1 MSNFEEQSRFP
12 ETGRM
17 VMPGDSV
24 IGGPNAPINLT
35 FGTLFDRTRWLKNT
49 LAEYKA
55 AADRTDTQKADKTIQ
70 LTAGAGLTGGGTLA
84 GSRTFALGTPSKI
97 TATSINVAVSNTH
110 SHEIDKASTTQAGI
124 VQLSSATDS
133 TEESK
138 AATPKAVKDAY
149 DKAVAAKEAA
159 DGAVKT
165 ADNQTVGGDKTFTG
179 LTTLKK
185 GAIVADSVGDFN
197 ANQYL
202 QIGAN
207 NVNAYF
213 YNKRSGKYLSMR
225 NDGELRYDGKRLL
238 NADDLSGMVPSGA
251 VLYFA
256 GQTAPAGW
264 LKANGAA
271 VSRTAYAALFAA
283 IGTTYGAGDGSTTFN
298 LPDLRGEFMRGW
310 DDGRGIDRGRAF
322 GSAQGDAIRNITGS
336 IDTGSHNGQ
345 QLFDEATTKGALAI
359 SRRQWKVWTADSG
372 DGGNN
377 PAAFDFDASR
387 VVPTAAENRPRNI
400 ALLACIKI

>member
-1 MSNFEEQSRFP
+1 M
-12 ETGRM
+12 G
-17 VMPGDSV
+17 
-24 IGGPNAPINLT
+24 
-35 FGTLFDRTRWLKNT
+35 
-49 LAEYKA
+49 
-55 AADRTDTQKADKTIQ
+55 
-70 LTAGAGLTGGGTLA
+70 
-84 GSRTFALGTPSKI
+84 
-97 TATSINVAVSNTH
+97 
-110 SHEIDKASTTQAGI
+110 KASTIRAGI

-133 TEESK
+133 DREDI
-138 AATPKAVKDAY
+138 AATPKAVKTAY
-149 DKAVAAKEAA
+149 DKAVAAESAA
-159 DGAVKT
+159 SGAVKT
-165 ADNQTVGGDKTFTG
+165 DDNQTIGGDKTFTG

-202 QIGAN
+202 QIGSN
-207 NVNAYF
+207 NVNSYF

-238 NADDLSGMVPSGA
+238 NADDLAGMVPSGA
-251 VLYFA
+251 VMYFA

-298 LPDLRGEFMRGW
+298 LPDRRGEFMRGW

-322 GSAQGDAIRNITGS
+322 GSAQGDAIRNITGETKFGYDG
-336 IDTGSHNGQ
+336 DTVY
-345 QLFDEATTKGALAI
+345 D
-359 SRRQWKVWTADSG
+359 
-372 DGGNN
+372 
-377 PAAFDFDASR
+377 PAAAASSSAIYYPNRKVQDTVNNMSLIANAANNWRPLVFDASR
-387 VVPTAAENRPRNI
+387 AVPTADENRPRNI

>member
-1 MSNFEEQSRFP
+1 MHAI
-12 ETGRM
+12 ETGDRLFHD
-17 VMPGDSV
+17 G
-24 IGGPNAPINLT
+24 N
-35 FGTLFDRTRWLKNT
+35 GTTELGTILPAWWLNQVQSEL
-49 LAEYKA
+49 LAV
-55 AADRTDTQKADKTIQ
+55 
-70 LTAGAGLTGGGTLA
+70 LTA
-84 GSRTFALGTPSKI
+84 
-97 TATSINVAVSNTH
+97 
-110 SHEIDKASTTQAGI
+110 AGI
-124 VQLSSATDS
+124 RPDKSQPNQLL
-133 TEESK
+133 
-138 AATPKAVKDAY
+138 AALNKLAV
-149 DKAVAAKEAA
+149 VTT
-159 DGAVKT
+159 G
-165 ADNQTVGGDKTFTG
+165 NQEIAGDKTFTG

-202 QIGAN
+202 QIGSN
-207 NVNAYF
+207 NVNSYF

-310 DDGRGIDRGRAF
+310 DDGRGIDSGRAI

-336 IDTGSHNGQ
+336 IDSGTDQ
-345 QLFDEATTKGALAI
+345 TRQLFDDVTAKGALAV
-359 SRRQWKVWTADSG
+359 SRRNWKRWTSDSG
-372 DGGNN
+372 DGYNV
-377 PAAFDFDASR
+377 PSAFDFDASR

>member
-1 MSNFEEQSRFP
+1 MANITEELSNPQWAEGIYQL
-12 ETGRM
+12 ETTDP
-17 VMPGDSV
+17 VL
-24 IGGPNAPINLT
+24 GGPNGIANRQAKELAA
-35 FGTLFDRTRWLKNT
+35 RTQYLKKKQE
-49 LAEYKA
+49 EYKP
-55 AADRTDTQKADKTIQ
+55 
-70 LTAGAGLTGGGTLA
+70 GA
-84 GSRTFALGTPSKI
+84 
-97 TATSINVAVSNTH
+97 
-110 SHEIDKASTTQAGI
+110 ASTTKAGI
-124 VQLSSATDS
+124 VQLSSATNS
-133 TEESK
+133 NSEEL
-138 AATPKAVKDAY
+138 AATPKAVKAAY
-149 DKAVAAKEAA
+149 DKAVAAESAA
-159 DGAVKT
+159 SGTVKT
-165 ADNQTVGGDKTFTG
+165 TGNQEIAGDKTFTG

-185 GAIVADSVGDFN
+185 GAIVADSVGDFA

-207 NVNAYF
+207 NVNTYF

-298 LPDLRGEFMRGW
+298 LPDLRGEFIRGW
-310 DDGRGIDRGRAF
+310 DDGRGIDLGRVL

-345 QLFDEATTKGALAI
+345 QLFDEATATGALAI
-359 SRRQWKVWTADSG
+359 SRRQWKKWTGDSG

-387 VVPTAAENRPRNI
+387 VVPVAAENRPRNI

>member
-1 MSNFEEQSRFP
+1 MH
-12 ETGRM
+12 
-17 VMPGDSV
+17 
-24 IGGPNAPINLT
+24 PI
-35 FGTLFDRTRWLKNT
+35 
-49 LAEYKA
+49 
-55 AADRTDTQKADKTIQ
+55 DTPDKTFHDGDGVSELGTILPAWWLNQ
-70 LTAGAGLTGGGTLA
+70 VQSELLAVLTA
-84 GSRTFALGTPSKI
+84 
-97 TATSINVAVSNTH
+97 
-110 SHEIDKASTTQAGI
+110 AGI
-124 VQLSSATDS
+124 RPDKSQHNQLL
-133 TEESK
+133 
-138 AATPKAVKDAY
+138 AALNKLAV
-149 DKAVAAKEAA
+149 VTT
-159 DGAVKT
+159 G
-165 ADNQTVGGDKTFTG
+165 NQEIAGDKTFTG
-179 LTTLKK
+179 LTALKK
-185 GAIVADSVGDFN
+185 GAIVADSVGDFA

-207 NVNAYF
+207 NVNVYF

-283 IGTTYGAGDGSTTFN
+283 IGTTYGAGDGRTTFN

-310 DDGRGIDRGRAF
+310 DDGRGIDHGRAF

-336 IDTGSHNGQ
+336 IDTGSNSGH
-345 QLFDEATTKGALAI
+345 QLFDQATARGALAI
-359 SRRQWKVWTADSG
+359 SKLHWRTWTSDTR

-387 VVPTAAENRPRNI
+387 VVPVAAENRPRNV
-400 ALLACIKI
+400 ALLAIIKI

>member
-1 MSNFEEQSRFP
+1 MYP
-12 ETGRM
+12 IET
-17 VMPGDSV
+17 P
-24 IGGPNAPINLT
+24 
-35 FGTLFDRTRWLKNT
+35 
-49 LAEYKA
+49 
-55 AADRTDTQKADKTIQ
+55 DKTFHDGDGVSELGTILPAWWLNQ
-70 LTAGAGLTGGGTLA
+70 VQSELLAVLTA
-84 GSRTFALGTPSKI
+84 
-97 TATSINVAVSNTH
+97 
-110 SHEIDKASTTQAGI
+110 AGI
-124 VQLSSATDS
+124 QPDKSQPNQLL
-133 TEESK
+133 
-138 AATPKAVKDAY
+138 AALNKLAV
-149 DKAVAAKEAA
+149 VTT
-159 DGAVKT
+159 G
-165 ADNQTVGGDKTFTG
+165 NQEIGGDKTFTG

-238 NADDLSGMVPSGA
+238 NVDDLTGMIPSGA

-256 GQTAPAGW
+256 GRTAPTGW

-271 VSRTAYAALFAA
+271 VSRTTYATLFAA
-283 IGTTYGAGDGSTTFN
+283 IGTTYGAGDGRSTFN
-298 LPDLRGEFMRGW
+298 LPDLRAEFLRGW
-310 DDGRGIDRGRAF
+310 DDGRGIDSGRAF

-336 IDTGSHNGQ
+336 IDSGSHQGR
-345 QLFDEATTKGALAI
+345 QLFDEATATGALAI
-359 SRRQWKVWTADSG
+359 SRQQWKSWTADIS
-372 DGGNN
+372 DGGNI

>member
-1 MSNFEEQSRFP
+1 MHP
-12 ETGRM
+12 IET
-17 VMPGDSV
+17 P
-24 IGGPNAPINLT
+24 
-35 FGTLFDRTRWLKNT
+35 
-49 LAEYKA
+49 
-55 AADRTDTQKADKTIQ
+55 DKTFHDGDGVSELGTILPAWWLNQ
-70 LTAGAGLTGGGTLA
+70 VQSELLAVLTA
-84 GSRTFALGTPSKI
+84 
-97 TATSINVAVSNTH
+97 
-110 SHEIDKASTTQAGI
+110 AGI
-124 VQLSSATDS
+124 RPDKSQPNQLL
-133 TEESK
+133 
-138 AATPKAVKDAY
+138 AALNKLAV
-149 DKAVAAKEAA
+149 VTT
-159 DGAVKT
+159 G
-165 ADNQTVGGDKTFTG
+165 NQEIGGDKTFTG
-179 LTTLKK
+179 LATLKK
-185 GAIVADSVGDFN
+185 GAVVADSVGDFA

-256 GQTAPAGW
+256 GQTAPTGW

-283 IGTTYGAGDGSTTFN
+283 IGTTYGAGDGRSTFN

-310 DDGRGIDRGRAF
+310 DDGRGIDLGRVL

-345 QLFDEATTKGALAI
+345 QLFDEATAQGALAI
-359 SRRQWKVWTADSG
+359 SRRQWKKWTADSG

-377 PAAFDFDASR
+377 PVAFDFDASR